1 MPYTGTI
8 PMDTFKT
15 FAYALVL
22 ISGSAICSGL
32 NVALMS
38 LDLRDVRRKAKLGD
52 PHAQKVLK
60 IRKNVHFY
68 LAGILLT
75 NVAFASAT
83 SVVLSDAFSGIIAV
97 IASTLLL
104 VTFAEITPQALAV
117 KNSMKTIAVFSLP
130 IRTVSYAAYPLTKPL
145 DMLLDKIAGK
155 TVSPLHSRHELGLL
169 ISEHVGRDTELDE
182 DEIVIVRQ
190 ALLLSEKRVHEIMT
204 PVSRVFHLNESSLI
218 DSHMIDRLKDENW
231 SRIPIFNRKK
241 TRCEHFLI
249 LKDLVDIDFDARK
262 WPVHELP
269 RHTAVSVGSMTAL
282 DTLFRKFIDAKRHML
297 IVEKNDK
304 IAGVVT
310 IEDLLEEIIGHEIE
324 DEGDE

>member
-1 MPYTGTI
+1 
-8 PMDTFKT
+8 MDTLKT
-15 FAYALVL
+15 FAFALVL

-52 PHAQKVLK
+52 PYAIKALK

-83 SVVLSDAFSGIIAV
+83 SVVLSDAFSGLVAV

-117 KNSMKTIAVFSLP
+117 KNAMRTVAFFSLP
-130 IRTVSYAAYPLTKPL
+130 IKIASYAEYPITKPL
-145 DMLLDKIAGK
+145 DMLLDRIAGK
-155 TVSPLHSRHELGLL
+155 TISPLHSRHELGLL
-169 ISEHVGRDTELDE
+169 ISEHIGRESELDE

-190 ALLLSEKRVHEIMT
+190 ALMLSEKRVHEIMT
-204 PVSRVFHLNESSLI
+204 PVNRVFHLYEHSLV
-218 DSHMIDRLKDENW
+218 DGHMIDRLKEENW
-231 SRIPIFNRKK
+231 SRVPIFNRKK
-241 TRCEHFLI
+241 NRCEHFLI
-249 LKDLVDIDFDARK
+249 LKDLVDIDFDSRK

-297 IVEKNDK
+297 IVEKNNK
-304 IAGVVT
+304 IAGIIT

-324 DEGDE
+324 DEGDD

>member
-1 MPYTGTI
+1 
-8 PMDTFKT
+8 MDIFKT
-15 FAYALVL
+15 FAFAIVL

-32 NVALMS
+32 NVALLS

-52 PHAQKVLK
+52 LHAIKALK

-83 SVVLSDAFSGIIAV
+83 SIVLSDAFSGVIAV
-97 IASTLLL
+97 IISTLLL

-117 KNSMKTIAVFSLP
+117 KRAMRVVAFFSLP
-130 IRTVSYAAYPLTKPL
+130 IRVAAYVEYPVTKPL
-145 DMLLDKIAGK
+145 DMLLDKIAGNSI
-155 TVSPLHSRHELGLL
+155 SPLHSRHELGLL
-169 ISEHVGRDTELDE
+169 ISEHIGRDSELDE

-204 PVSRVFHLNESSLI
+204 PVSHVFHLYEHSLV
-218 DSHMIDRLKDENW
+218 DGPMIDRLKDENW

-241 TRCEHFLI
+241 TRCEHFMM
-249 LKDLVDIDFDARK
+249 LKDFVDIDFDSRK

-269 RHTAVSVGSMTAL
+269 RHKAVTIGSMTAL
-282 DTLFRKFIDAKRHML
+282 DTLFRKFIDSKRHML
-297 IVEKNDK
+297 VVEKNEK
-304 IAGVVT
+304 IAGIVT

-324 DEGDE
+324 DESDR

>member
-1 MPYTGTI
+1 
-8 PMDTFKT
+8 MDTLKT
-15 FAYALVL
+15 FAFALVL

-52 PHAQKVLK
+52 PHAQKALK
-60 IRKNVHFY
+60 IRKNAHFY

-83 SVVLSDAFSGIIAV
+83 SVVLSDAFSGVAAV

-117 KNSMKTIAVFSLP
+117 QNAMRTVAFFALP
-130 IRTVSYAAYPLTKPL
+130 IKVATYLEYPITKPL
-145 DMLLDKIAGK
+145 DMLLDRIAGK
-155 TVSPLHSRHELGLL
+155 TISPLHSRHELGLL
-169 ISEHVGRDTELDE
+169 ISEHIGRDSELDD

-204 PVSRVFHLNESSLI
+204 PISRVFNLYENSLV
-218 DSHMIDRLKDENW
+218 DSRMIDRLKDENW
-231 SRIPIFNRKK
+231 SRVPIFNRKK
-241 TRCEHFLI
+241 NRCEHFLM
-249 LKDLVDIDFDARK
+249 LKDLVDIDFDSRK

-269 RHTAVSVGSMTAL
+269 RHKAVTVGSMTAL

-297 IVEKNDK
+297 VVEKNNK
-304 IAGVVT
+304 IAGIVT

-324 DEGDE
+324 DESDE